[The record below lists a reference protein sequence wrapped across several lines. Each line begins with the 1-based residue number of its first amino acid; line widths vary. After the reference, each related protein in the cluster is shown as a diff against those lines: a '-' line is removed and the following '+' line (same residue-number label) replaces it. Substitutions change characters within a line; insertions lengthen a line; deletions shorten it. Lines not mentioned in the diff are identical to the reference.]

1 MDWTDIPSHLSLA
14 LYALATVAA
23 LAGVLGRSLRVK
35 KLSCPLWARSTR

>member
-35 KLSCPLWARSTR
+35 KLSCLLCTAK